1 MSSRCKVCN
10 SPHRMEYEEW
20 YLKEPY
26 QQIKVLWRRAVSKYQ
41 ESFSYEA
48 FRRHMKFHVDAHLK
62 LRKAVDRER
71 KLLYEKIVKQ
81 DIYIA
86 ERLMQNFGIL
96 ASQIQGLMDKGLV
109 DIQDHKLLLDYLG
122 ECRLLMEQILRWKD
136 KLEVDITE
144 TGEKLMNKL
153 LYIVDFLCPKCQI
166 IIKEK
171 LEELSE

>member
-1 MSSRCKVCN
+1 
-10 SPHRMEYEEW
+10 
-20 YLKEPY
+20 
-26 QQIKVLWRRAVSKYQ
+26 
-41 ESFSYEA
+41 
-48 FRRHMKFHVDAHLK
+48 
-62 LRKAVDRER
+62 
-71 KLLYEKIVKQ
+71 
-81 DIYIA
+81 
-86 ERLMQNFGIL
+86 MQNFSIL

-166 IIKEK
+166 IVKEK
-171 LEELSE
+171 LEELTE